1 MSSGKLPWF
10 KFYPADWRA
19 EPALRMVSLEARGL
33 WIECMC
39 LMHEA
44 EPYGHLIVRG
54 ATLETAQL
62 AAIVGASEQS
72 VRACLHE
79 LEEAGVLSVKPDG
92 TVYCRRMVRD
102 AKNRE
107 RAKNHGKKGGSP
119 LLKKPVASNVYEL
132 PLKGVVKAEDK
143 DTLKLRG
150 QRLDTRR
157 EANASVERVF
167 DALWTAWPA
176 VARKRHPQQKVKDA
190 IAHQLKLGADA
201 DQIIQAGRAHVA
213 ERAARGPEF
222 VKGLVPWL
230 REGLWRNWLADAEPF
245 DRGKALNRFVEFGY
259 RDPRLTDDDIAQAK
273 GAKQ

>member
-1 MSSGKLPWF
+1 MSRDKLPWF

-54 ATLETAQL
+54 AALETAQL
-62 AAIVGASEQS
+62 ASIVGASEQVIRS
-72 VRACLHE
+72 CLHE

-107 RAKNHGKKGGSP
+107 RAKNHGKRGGSP

-132 PLKGVVKAEDK
+132 PLKGVVKGEDK
-143 DTLKLRG
+143 APLKLRG
-150 QRLDTRR
+150 QRLESRR
-157 EANASVERVF
+157 EANASVEAVF
-167 DALWTAWPA
+167 DVLWKLWPA
-176 VARKRHPQQKVKDA
+176 EARKRHPQQKVRDA
-190 IAHQLKLGADA
+190 IASQLRLGATPEELVS
-201 DQIIQAGRAHVA
+201 AGRAHVA
-213 ERAARGPEF
+213 DRLKGGPQF
-222 VKGLVPWL
+222 VKGLVPFL
-230 REGLWRNWLADAEPF
+230 SQQLWRNWLSDGALF
-245 DRGKALNRFVEFGY
+245 DRAEALRIYAEHGY
-259 RDPRLTDDDIAQAK
+259 RHPSLTDDDLKQA
-273 GAKQ
+273 GAST